1 MFLELKQLSKNSE
14 DFSMKIYLI
23 YGGKSAEHD
32 ISILTAHSIIKAIY
46 FNYYEVV
53 PVYITK
59 AGAWIQGQSLSEP
72 VAFSENLYL
81 EPGSEKRFAD
91 SQGMR

>member
-72 VAFSENLYL
+72 VAFSDRK
-81 EPGSEKRFAD
+81 SVV
-91 SQGMR
+91 